1 MSSARPL
8 IRRTD
13 VRLWSP
19 GVVSAD
25 PSPELSTTDEWR
37 LLMAAGRRDRKWTQ
51 EELGEKIARHSK
63 LPASQA
69 LISQIES
76 GKITSSKLVRPICEV
91 LSIPEPMHFTDER
104 MKRWWLAGHLM
115 RGAKMEV
122 FESQL
127 ESMEAI
133 LKALGVTLQTAN
145 DGTATTKPTRK

>member
-1 MSSARPL
+1 
-8 IRRTD
+8 
-13 VRLWSP
+13 
-19 GVVSAD
+19 
-25 PSPELSTTDEWR
+25 
-37 LLMAAGRRDRKWTQ
+37 MAAGRKDRKWTQ
-51 EELGEKIARHSK
+51 DELGERVTRHAK

-69 LISQIES
+69 LVSQIES

-133 LKALGVTLQTAN
+133 LKALGITVSVAAN
-145 DGTATTKPTRK
+145 DDETTKPRK